1 MARTL
6 FDKIWDRHVI
16 THGAGGDALL
26 FVDRHY
32 LHEGSFHAFTALAR
46 EGRSVRSPA
55 HSFAFDDHYV
65 PTVGREHGVAGV
77 EDTEARGLIENLARN
92 TARFGIRHFDI
103 DDARQGI
110 VHVAAPE
117 LGLTLPGLVI
127 NCGDSHTATHGAV
140 GALAFGIGAS
150 QVKQVLATQCLW
162 QKKPHSMRIV
172 IDGRLTPGVGAKDII
187 LAVIARIGIGGAQG
201 HVIEYAGPVVRSLSM
216 EARMTMCNM
225 SIEAG
230 ARAGMV
236 APDDTTYA
244 FLAGRPYAPAGA
256 AWDQA
261 LAYWRT
267 LPSDADAAFDREVTL
282 DANAL
287 EPMVTWGTNPEE
299 GVPVSGRVPDPAA
312 LSDPLRRARMESSL
326 RYMGLTPGTAMTSI
340 AVDRVFIGSCTNGRL
355 DDLRAA
361 AAIAK
366 GRKARVPAIVSPGS
380 RMVKA
385 AAEAEGLDRIFRE
398 AGFEWRDAGCSMCVG
413 MNGDQVPAGER
424 SASTSNRNFEG
435 RQGKGARTH
444 LVGPAMA
451 AAAAVTG
458 RITDVRTLEGA

>member
-16 THGAGGDALL
+16 TAGSGGDSLL

-32 LHEGSFHAFTALAR
+32 IHEGSFHAFSALAR
-46 EGRSVRSPA
+46 EGRTVRRPEL
-55 HSFAFDDHYV
+55 SFAFDDHYV
-65 PTVGREHGVAGV
+65 PTAGRDRGIAGVA
-77 EDTEARGLIENLARN
+77 DAEARGLIENIARN
-92 TARFGIRHFDI
+92 AARFGIRHFHLDH
-103 DDARQGI
+103 AQQGI

-117 LGLTLPGLVI
+117 LGLSLPGLVI
-127 NCGDSHTATHGAV
+127 NCGDSHTATHGAF

-162 QKKPHSMRIV
+162 QKRPKSMRIV
-172 IDGRLTPGVGAKDII
+172 IDGALAAGITAKDVI
-187 LAVIARIGIGGAQG
+187 LAIIARIGIGGGQG
-201 HVIEYAGPVVRSLSM
+201 HAIEYAGSMVRTASM
-216 EARMTMCNM
+216 EARMTICNM

-230 ARAGMV
+230 ARAGMI
-236 APDDTTYA
+236 APDDTTFEY
-244 FLAGRPYAPAGA
+244 LAGRPFAPAGQT
-256 AWDQA
+256 WDRA

-267 LPSDADAAFDREVTL
+267 LPSDGDARFDRDVPIDAA
-282 DANAL
+282 AI

-299 GVPVSGRVPDPAA
+299 GVPVTGRVPDPAGVA
-312 LSDPLRRARMESSL
+312 DPLRRARMESSL
-326 RYMGLTPGTAMTSI
+326 RYMGLTPGTPIGAI

-355 DDLRAA
+355 EDLRAA
-361 AAIAK
+361 AAIAE
-366 GRKARVPAIVSPGS
+366 GRKAVVPTMVSPGS
-380 RMVKA
+380 RSVKA
-385 AAEAEGLDRIFRE
+385 AAEAEGLHRIFTA

-413 MNGDQVPAGER
+413 MNGDQVAAGQR

-444 LVGPAMA
+444 LMGPAMA

-458 RITDVRTLEGA
+458 RITDVRTL